1 MEFESIGEIIASRM
15 LHVVDEQGNKRPVS
29 VFIGKPQPSADSSGY
44 QCAYQVIGIGNQETY
59 VGHGRDSIQALK
71 TAIILLG
78 ANLNDLNEE
87 LGGKLIWNG
96 DQKGEL
102 DLL

>member
-44 QCAYQVIGIGNQETY
+44 FCAYQIIGIGNQETQI
-59 VGHGRDSIQALK
+59 GHGRDSIQALK
-71 TAIILLG
+71 TAMILLG
-78 ANLNDLNEE
+78 ANLNNLNDEV
-87 LGGKLIWNG
+87 GGKLVWNG
-96 DQKGEL
+96 GPKGEL
-102 DLL
+102 GLP

>member
-29 VFIGKPQPSADSSGY
+29 VFIGKPQPSADSSDY
-44 QCAYQVIGIGNQETY
+44 FCAYQIIGIGNQETQ
-59 VGHGRDSIQALK
+59 VGHGDDSIQALK

-78 ANLNDLNEE
+78 ATLNHLNEE
-87 LGGKLIWNG
+87 VGGKLVWNG
-96 DQKGEL
+96 GSKGEL
-102 DLL
+102 GLP